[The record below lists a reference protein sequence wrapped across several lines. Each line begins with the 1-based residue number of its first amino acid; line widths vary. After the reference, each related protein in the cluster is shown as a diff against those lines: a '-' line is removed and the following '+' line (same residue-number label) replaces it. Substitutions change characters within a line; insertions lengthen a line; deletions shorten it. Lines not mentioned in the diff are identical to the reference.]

1 VTAAAIGVTGTV
13 VVGVTGYWASVK
25 NTSKTTELTRTALE
39 LTRRT
44 VELTEQGQV
53 TDRYTK
59 AIDQL
64 SSREI
69 DMRIGGIYA
78 LERIARDSER
88 DHPTVMEVLTAFV
101 RDHSPEQW
109 PVPDVHV
116 VGVRPPRRQMRPDI
130 QAAITVIGRR
140 TIRYDSQ
147 PINLIDA
154 HLGGAHL
161 GGANL
166 DGADL
171 TRADLTGADLTGAH
185 LSVANLDGAHAEGAA
200 LIGAHLEGAL
210 LIGTHLD
217 GAALTDADL
226 TGADLSAADLTGAH
240 LYDAALTDADLT
252 SAHLSGANFFGADLT
267 GAIWP
272 RDAAIPEGWQLDS
285 GTLTKV
291 STNPS
296 GASTDPDPS
305 V

>member
-1 VTAAAIGVTGTV
+1 MDPTVTAAAIGVTGTV

-166 DGADL
+166 DGA
-171 TRADLTGADLTGAH
+171 
-185 LSVANLDGAHAEGAA
+185 
-200 LIGAHLEGAL
+200 
-210 LIGTHLD
+210 
-217 GAALTDADL
+217 ALTDADL